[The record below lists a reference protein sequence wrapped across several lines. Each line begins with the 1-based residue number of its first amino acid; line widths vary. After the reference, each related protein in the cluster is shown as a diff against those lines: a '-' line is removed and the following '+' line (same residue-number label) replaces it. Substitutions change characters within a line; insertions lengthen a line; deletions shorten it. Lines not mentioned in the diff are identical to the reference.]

1 MSIINEVS
9 KSAGQFAKKE
19 IKGVLCERRIER
31 FEKSD
36 IQKADE
42 FLKKMTGAEIS
53 TPKPI
58 PLDEFMGDRLFPKE
72 LKKLFGNPD
81 TIEYKAK
88 HNKKGRF
95 SIFGFLAKK
104 NGKTVSKGAVS
115 LTDGGSK
122 DAVLK
127 THIVSGKNGSRMTF
141 NAFVDSSKEVETADL
156 RLSQLEKGLGL
167 DVKAGDAAAAHVE
180 VGTSQVGNLFKTSN
194 LEGNINDIS
203 DDANTA
209 IKAVRHSISEQDPVY
224 YSGRAEKKFVVG
236 YNP

>member
-19 IKGVLCERRIER
+19 LKQGRTLVG
-31 FEKSD
+31 FEKSE
-36 IQKADE
+36 IQQADE
-42 FLKKMTGAEIS
+42 FLKKLPGAEIS

-58 PLDEFMGDRLFPKE
+58 PLDENIEVPKE

-88 HNKKGRF
+88 YNKKGRF
-95 SIFGFLAKK
+95 SIVGFLAKK

-180 VGTSQVGNLFKTSN
+180 VGTSQVGNLFKTSK
-194 LEGNINDIS
+194 LEGNITNNNVT
-203 DDANTA
+203 DDANAA

-224 YSGRAEKKFVVG
+224 YYSGPEKAEVKYFTTK
-236 YNP
+236 